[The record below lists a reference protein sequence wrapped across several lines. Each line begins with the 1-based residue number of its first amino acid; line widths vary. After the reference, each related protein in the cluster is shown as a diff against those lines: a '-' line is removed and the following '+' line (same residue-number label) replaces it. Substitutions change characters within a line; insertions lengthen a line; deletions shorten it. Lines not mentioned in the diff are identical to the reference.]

1 MNSVEQR
8 LARIADE
15 KRHARKETL
24 IFTLILAVILSCIA
38 VFAKWHVD
46 RMNTIVS
53 TEDVGALLGAEFSEG
68 LTQDTTTVRTS
79 HGTFRVNGTFQ
90 TVTGHGAEIR
100 TYANGDSR
108 LCDRVAEACRTLVK

>member
-46 RMNTIVS
+46 RMNTIVLRIQPVDA
-53 TEDVGALLGAEFSEG
+53 T
-68 LTQDTTTVRTS
+68 
-79 HGTFRVNGTFQ
+79 H
-90 TVTGHGAEIR
+90 
-100 TYANGDSR
+100 
-108 LCDRVAEACRTLVK
+108 